1 MKFEFESFQK
11 LGGENVL
18 RDTEMLLLLFFVPS
32 FVAFFYCCRVH
43 LFEMV

>member
-18 RDTEMLLLLFFVPS
+18 RDTEMLLLLF
-32 FVAFFYCCRVH
+32 
-43 LFEMV
+43 LFLLS